1 MHFVLRPDPAH
12 DRTLAPSL
20 NDSGERVRTEHS
32 VTNSQFVWSG
42 ESGEQAR
49 YRQIRP
55 TEAIADKVGAA
66 VCKLASVSPR
76 QCSLILAL
84 PPRWVRMKALTP
96 SPTTARPG
104 KMIRARSINPS
115 GEMFRATK
123 RRRNSVSSLEM
134 GRRLR
139 SAPFFVSCVEN
150 ATKLLEEAL
159 IVYWKILMGVES
171 CAF

>member
-76 QCSLILAL
+76 QSLNSLILAPL
-84 PPRWVRMKALTP
+84 PYRGSSRWPCVPLWHSHVILGQNAPLLSQRELSGAE
-96 SPTTARPG
+96 
-104 KMIRARSINPS
+104 RSQGASNVH
-115 GEMFRATK
+115 F
-123 RRRNSVSSLEM
+123 
-134 GRRLR
+134 
-139 SAPFFVSCVEN
+139 
-150 ATKLLEEAL
+150 
-159 IVYWKILMGVES
+159 
-171 CAF
+171 

>member
-55 TEAIADKVGAA
+55 TEVIADKVSGA
-66 VCKLASVSPR
+66 SSSPR
-76 QCSLILAL
+76 QLILAL

-159 IVYWKILMGVES
+159 IVHWKILMGVES

>member
-55 TEAIADKVGAA
+55 TEVIAD
-66 VCKLASVSPR
+66 S
-76 QCSLILAL
+76 SLILAL

-159 IVYWKILMGVES
+159 IVHWKILMGVES